1 MKKEMCVDSALR
13 SSKKGLSPKGT
24 LPDSKERLILYKKFA
39 VTFSYP
45 EGDFFVFFPEQK
57 KAKEEL
63 QLVYD
68 RLFRKQEFW
77 LDTAEYIV
85 ENEFQRVNYL
95 SDIQG
100 FYLAFGLKPEKA
112 RPDFLVNELEFMHYL
127 IFKEDYAHKNSLA
140 QAEQKAKICHD
151 AQKKFFH
158 TYLYPA
164 AKKIVEK
171 VILASEGGFYSER
184 AQSLSAFLESEE
196 EFFRRD

>member
-1 MKKEMCVDSALR
+1 MCTDSALHN
-13 SSKKGLSPKGT
+13 KGLSPKGT
-24 LPDSKERLILYKKFA
+24 LPDNKERLMLYKKFSVA
-39 VTFSYP
+39 FSYP

-68 RLFRKQEFW
+68 RLFRKQELW

-140 QAEQKAKICHD
+140 QAEQKAKICQD
-151 AQKKFFH
+151 AQKKFFATH
-158 TYLYPA
+158 LYPG
-164 AKKIVEK
+164 AKEICHKILSFTQNNLYLKIAKELLEFVETEK
-171 VILASEGGFYSER
+171 KY
-184 AQSLSAFLESEE
+184 LETN
-196 EFFRRD
+196 